1 MICLFKYRDRII
13 IFVFLLLGAIGF
25 ATGVNFIK
33 NSKDISV
40 YYIKDCFEFG
50 IFPLMEGK
58 QIQSIIISIITS
70 SIKHYLIFLMGSL
83 SWFLFPLVPVNMFC
97 VSFKMGV
104 VLTYVISLLGIKG
117 FFSNSAM
124 LVFCLFV
131 IFSALCFCYFIFVFR
146 LERVN
151 KSRINKNDLLLFKK
165 TLLFF
170 LIFIFLIS
178 LFLLM
183 LKFTNSLISGLLNS
197 FL

>member
-1 MICLFKYRDRII
+1 MFKYRDRII
-13 IFVFLLLGAIGF
+13 VVIFLLLGAIGF

-40 YYIKDCFEFG
+40 YFIKDCFEFG
-50 IFPLMEGK
+50 IFPLMEDK

-70 SIKHYLIFLMGSL
+70 SIKHYLIFLTGSC
-83 SWFLFPLVPVNMFC
+83 SWALFPLVPVNMFC
-97 VSFKMGV
+97 ISFKMGV
-104 VLTYVISLLGIKG
+104 ILTYVVSLLGIKG
-117 FFSNSAM
+117 FFSNGAM

-131 IFSALCFCYFIFVFR
+131 IFSAICLCYFISVFR
-146 LERVN
+146 FERVN
-151 KSRINKNDLLLFKK
+151 KSRINKNDILFFKK

-170 LIFIFLIS
+170 LIFIVLLS
-178 LFLLM
+178 LFVLM